1 MLPQTATAALFSLL
15 SFLVLKASA
24 RAPTVLTVTADGR
37 DTSKWVEY
45 RLPEIGNGVAHEL
58 KFEFKENHFNL
69 LEWTNFD
76 TKETKKGPF
85 LAGDGHFTAKTFGP
99 KGTPNCHFEKQDAGP
114 DEDHTIRFAR
124 GIDSYLWP
132 CQFVNGYAMVCEGGK
147 GKAASCDPKA
157 WPEPA
162 LPAGPPK

>member
-15 SFLVLKASA
+15 SFLVLEASA

-99 KGTPNCHFEKQDAGP
+99 KGTPNVRLPPVYACTVPRADGQVSLREAGCG
-114 DEDHTIRFAR
+114 AR
-124 GIDSYLWP
+124 
-132 CQFVNGYAMVCEGGK
+132 
-147 GKAASCDPKA
+147 
-157 WPEPA
+157 
-162 LPAGPPK
+162 